1 MAAVAIA
8 KPKKKHRTDRVEPCE
23 DTASEASIPST
34 SQKTSRPN
42 SGKYAYQFFVADLL
56 ITFIRKAYFIH

>member
-1 MAAVAIA
+1 MLKNMAAVAIA
-8 KPKKKHRTDRVEPCE
+8 KPKRKHRTDRVEPYD

-42 SGKYAYQFFVADLL
+42 SGEYACQFFVTDLL
-56 ITFIRKAYFIH
+56 IIFTKQK